1 MLPTTRPRL
10 AVPDHI
16 DEAAK
21 AEPNAVWAL
30 VPRPRSSPNQVWHS
44 ITYAQLASAVD
55 GLARY
60 LEDTLG
66 VPDPIGQT
74 IGYVG

>member
-10 AVPDHI
+10 AVPDYI

-30 VPRPRSSPNQVWHS
+30 IPRSGSSLDQVWHN

-55 GLARY
+55 NLAQS

-66 VPDPIGQT
+66 VPNSIGQT
-74 IGYVG
+74 IGYIG